1 MYHVESKG
9 RLGGGG
15 GETERDRG
23 RVRRQGNIGRL
34 GETGG
39 EKLEPIG
46 SVGFY

>member
-9 RLGGGG
+9 RLGGG

-23 RVRRQGNIGRL
+23 RVRRQGNIVRL

-39 EKLEPIG
+39 EKLGPIG
-46 SVGFY
+46 SVGFC